1 MTQRSGR
8 GQLRLRMAV
17 LAALSV
23 LALLSGATPREVQA
37 QGWADV
43 AIIDV
48 DYQAGSI
55 RHFGRSEAREARSGL
70 GRAPVPRSCVMRHA
84 SAPIDAH

>member
-23 LALLSGATPREVQA
+23 LALLSGATLREVQA

-43 AIIDV
+43 A
-48 DYQAGSI
+48 YQAGSI
-55 RHFGRSEAREARSGL
+55 RHFGRSEVRGARSGF
-70 GRAPVPRSCVMRHA
+70 GRARPSLLRQPLFTLPRDRS
-84 SAPIDAH
+84 